1 MADTNTTNLSL
12 VKPEVGASTDTWGT
26 KLNNDLDTIDAIFS
40 ASGTSVA
47 LNIDGANI
55 DSSPVGATTPST
67 GAFTTLSAT
76 GVLTGASLDIS
87 GDVDID
93 GTTNLDVVDIDG
105 ALTQDGGAVFNEASA
120 DVDFR
125 VESDNATHALFID
138 GASGNVGIGAVPK
151 TTETGWTNLSVGG
164 QGALINS
171 TGANAGGRTQLSN
184 NVYVDE
190 SGNYSYISTD
200 EASLYKQI
208 NGTHSW
214 HYAASGTADAHITMS
229 EAMIITSGG
238 AVGIN
243 TSSPASPT
251 GYGTAGVLH
260 LKGAASNDCSLVFE
274 GMSGSGGR
282 QEIGC
287 SAGTLQFMRG
297 AATGSMSESMRIDA
311 SGNLGIGV
319 TPAHTLDVYKAS
331 GDAVINLKS
340 GGAGDP
346 KIRID
351 STSNREGQLYFSV
364 NGSGYKGKITYDHS
378 ANAMYFYAGGAGA
391 SSMTM
396 RASGNIGIGENNP
409 SGLLHVGGTS
419 YFTNTMHMTG
429 SGNIQFVGG
438 TYPTFIRDG
447 DNLLLKRQDTA
458 ATMVTFTSGGA
469 TVASDERLKD
479 NIETISDAT
488 DKVKKLRG
496 VTHTWTEE
504 MRNDKQPVSYGV
516 IAQEAIKV
524 IPELVHIDEGE
535 KGYMSVQYD
544 KIVPL
549 LIESI
554 KELSAEVEQLKQQA
568 HEKCEN

>member
-1 MADTNTTNLSL
+1 M
-12 VKPEVGASTDTWGT
+12 
-26 KLNNDLDTIDAIFS
+26 
-40 ASGTSVA
+40 
-47 LNIDGANI
+47 
-55 DSSPVGATTPST
+55 
-67 GAFTTLSAT
+67 
-76 GVLTGASLDIS
+76 
-87 GDVDID
+87 
-93 GTTNLDVVDIDG
+93 
-105 ALTQDGGAVFNEASA
+105 
-120 DVDFR
+120 
-125 VESDNATHALFID
+125 
-138 GASGNVGIGAVPK
+138 
-151 TTETGWTNLSVGG
+151 
-164 QGALINS
+164 
-171 TGANAGGRTQLSN
+171 
-184 NVYVDE
+184 
-190 SGNYSYISTD
+190 
-200 EASLYKQI
+200 
-208 NGTHSW
+208 
-214 HYAASGTADAHITMS
+214 
-229 EAMIITSGG
+229 
-238 AVGIN
+238 
-243 TSSPASPT
+243 
-251 GYGTAGVLH
+251 LH

>member
-1 MADTNTTNLSL
+1 M
-12 VKPEVGASTDTWGT
+12 
-26 KLNNDLDTIDAIFS
+26 NNDLDTIDAIFS

>member
-1 MADTNTTNLSL
+1 
-12 VKPEVGASTDTWGT
+12 
-26 KLNNDLDTIDAIFS
+26 LNNDLDTIDAIFS

>member
-251 GYGTAGVLH
+251 GYGTAGVL
-260 LKGAASNDCSLVFE
+260 
-274 GMSGSGGR
+274 
-282 QEIGC
+282 Q
-287 SAGTLQFMRG
+287 
-297 AATGSMSESMRIDA
+297 
-311 SGNLGIGV
+311 
-319 TPAHTLDVYKAS
+319 PA
-331 GDAVINLKS
+331 
-340 GGAGDP
+340 
-346 KIRID
+346 
-351 STSNREGQLYFSV
+351 
-364 NGSGYKGKITYDHS
+364 
-378 ANAMYFYAGGAGA
+378 M
-391 SSMTM
+391 
-396 RASGNIGIGENNP
+396 
-409 SGLLHVGGTS
+409 
-419 YFTNTMHMTG
+419 
-429 SGNIQFVGG
+429 
-438 TYPTFIRDG
+438 
-447 DNLLLKRQDTA
+447 
-458 ATMVTFTSGGA
+458 
-469 TVASDERLKD
+469 
-479 NIETISDAT
+479 
-488 DKVKKLRG
+488 
-496 VTHTWTEE
+496 
-504 MRNDKQPVSYGV
+504 
-516 IAQEAIKV
+516 
-524 IPELVHIDEGE
+524 
-535 KGYMSVQYD
+535 
-544 KIVPL
+544 IVR
-549 LIESI
+549 
-554 KELSAEVEQLKQQA
+554 
-568 HEKCEN
+568 